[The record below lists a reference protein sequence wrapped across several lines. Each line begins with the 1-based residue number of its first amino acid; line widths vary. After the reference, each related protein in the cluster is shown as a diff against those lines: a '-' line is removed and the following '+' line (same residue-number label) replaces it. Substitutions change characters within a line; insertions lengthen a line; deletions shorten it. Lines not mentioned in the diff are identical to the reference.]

1 MAARRVKALGNAE
14 LTPLLIG
21 PFRTVYCSSVHAMLN
36 QAAVNDLKGESSPLE
51 FNLQDVA
58 DTIEVEKRRE
68 NVNNEHLI

>member
-1 MAARRVKALGNAE
+1 
-14 LTPLLIG
+14 
-21 PFRTVYCSSVHAMLN
+21 MLN

-68 NVNNEHLI
+68 NVNNEI